1 MEKDGLSL
9 EEAAL
14 KFLTSLPPEER
25 TAKHQE
31 VNRFVLWYSK
41 DRPISQVTATEVAN
55 YAQWVGASTADAAK
69 KLEPVRAFLTFAKKE
84 KLVKASLAP
93 HLRIKQGSAKPARP
107 PKPKQQVALTA
118 ADYADLKAQ
127 LTSLEEERLRV
138 AEEMRIA
145 AADKD
150 FRENA
155 PLQAARERRDQI
167 EARMKAIQASIA
179 TGVLVDTEATQQ
191 TLVVKLGCRVT
202 LHELSSG
209 KHLSYTLVTKNEAS
223 PANGKIS
230 IASPIGKA
238 LLNQPQNAVI
248 KVAAPAGEMSYRIEG
263 IEGS

>member
-14 KFLTSLPPEER
+14 KFLTSLSPEER
-25 TAKHQE
+25 TVKHQE
-31 VNRFVLWYSK
+31 VNRFVLWYGK
-41 DRPISQVTATEVAN
+41 DRSISHVTPTEVAN

-69 KLEPVRAFLTFAKKE
+69 KLQPVRAFLIYAKKE

-93 HLRIKQGSAKPARP
+93 HLRIKQASAKTVLP
-107 PKPKQQVALTA
+107 PKPRHQVALTA
-118 ADYADLKAQ
+118 EDYADLKAQ
-127 LTSLEEERLRV
+127 LTSLEEERLLV
-138 AEEMRIA
+138 AEEMRVA

-167 EARMKAIQASIA
+167 EARMKAIQASMA
-179 TGVLVDTEATQQ
+179 TGT
-191 TLVVKLGCRVT
+191 VVEPETTRETHVVRLGCKVT
-202 LHELSSG
+202 LHEFSSG
-209 KHLSYTLVTKNEAS
+209 KRLSYKLVTKNEAS

-238 LLNQPQNAVI
+238 LLNQPQSAVI
-248 KVAAPAGEMSYRIEG
+248 KVTAPAGEMLYRIEE
-263 IEGS
+263 IEAS